1 MGYTIAIAGK
11 GGTGKT
17 TIAALMVRLLK
28 EEKLGSILAVD
39 ADPNNNLAE
48 SLGLEVKE
56 TIGSILDEVC
66 LHPEKTP
73 AGMSKDRFIEYQVQA
88 SITEGDGFDV
98 LAMGRPEGPGC
109 YCYVNNLLRNITA
122 KLIKDYDYVVIDN
135 EAGFEHFS
143 RRTTRAC
150 DALVVVSDA
159 TAVGLKSARRI
170 SDLIKELNIKAKK
183 NLLLINYSDKI
194 VEKERIKNLECRGIG
209 IPKRCFEEILHSGLD
224 YIGNIPKD
232 LEISEVSL
240 NGSSIMA
247 LKDDAISLSALRA
260 LGDNIW
266 RKS

>member
-1 MGYTIAIAGK
+1 MARDLSLLFERMGYIIAIAGK

-17 TIAALMVRLLK
+17 TIAALTVRLLK
-28 EEKLGSILAVD
+28 EKRLGSILAVD

-56 TIGSILDEVC
+56 TIGSILDEVS
-66 LHPEKTP
+66 LHPEKIP
-73 AGMSKDRFIEYQVQA
+73 SGMSKDRFIEYQVQT

-109 YCYVNNLLRNITA
+109 YCYVNNLLRNITG
-122 KLIKDYDYVVIDN
+122 KLIKDYDYIVIDN
-135 EAGFEHFS
+135 EAGFEHLS

-159 TAVGLKSARRI
+159 TPVGLKAARRI
-170 SDLIKELNIKAKK
+170 SDLVKELNIKVKK

-194 VEKERIKNLECRGIG
+194 VGKEWIKKLE
-209 IPKRCFEEILHSGLD
+209 LD

-232 LEISEVSL
+232 PQISEISLNSSSL
-240 NGSSIMA
+240 MA
-247 LKDDAISLSALRA
+247 LKDDAVSLSSLRA
-260 LGDNIW
+260 LGDYIW
-266 RKS
+266 HKN